1 MTPSLLLVPLLA
13 VDPRGFRLGYGGG
26 FYDRTLTG
34 LRAAGA
40 AVTAVGICFDAQC
53 IASVP
58 ANANDQPLDW
68 LVTECRAVAFA

>member
-1 MTPSLLLVPLLA
+1 VPLLA

-26 FYDRTLTG
+26 FYDRTLDG

-40 AVTAVGICFDAQC
+40 TVTAVGLCFDAQC

-58 ANANDQPLDW
+58 TNADDQPLDW
-68 LVTECRAVAFA
+68 LVTERRAVAFA